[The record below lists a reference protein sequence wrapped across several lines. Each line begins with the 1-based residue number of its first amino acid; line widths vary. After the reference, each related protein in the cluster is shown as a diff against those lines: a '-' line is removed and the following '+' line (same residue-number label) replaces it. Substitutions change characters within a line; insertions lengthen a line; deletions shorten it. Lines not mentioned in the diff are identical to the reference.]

1 MSKYWIAAFALVMS
15 ASLLAAPAMAQDS
28 NADEVGRVQRG
39 GQGSG
44 VDTKLGKNGLEF
56 QSEGFSLRFTT
67 RAQFRITHQQEV
79 ANGSDGTNGRN
90 FTNFRV
96 RRLKSTLRGHIFDKS
111 LKYDTTLSW
120 ASGANIIEVVYFQW
134 ALQSEFNI
142 SAGQHKLPWNWEEI
156 TSSGSQQFVD
166 RGYTNEVF
174 NQDFAK
180 GIWVNG
186 NIESGMLKYWAGVYN
201 GVLKGQNDF
210 RNADQSLRGD
220 SFSDGFVDTDM
231 MLNMRLET
239 HPLGNVSYGF
249 SDARS
254 EDARNSALVALGL
267 GVNYFFGGF
276 SNQNLRPDTSAG
288 TPASGRSRTSQD
300 TLAVTFDAHFR
311 MYGFSADVAIFWR
324 HTEFHNRGANR
335 YKPTDPARNGISNLS
350 DFGATLDVAYF
361 FIPEKFNVGARWNY
375 VNSDEVWVNGGARRH
390 ALRPDA
396 QELGISA
403 NYYIYGNNLK
413 LTADILYVSQQLALP
428 INAAGGGGQ
437 SLAGIYNSPG
447 SRSAGSI
454 ANEVSDYND
463 VWVIRMQ
470 LQWVF

>member
-1 MSKYWIAAFALVMS
+1 MRKYLTAAFALMLS
-15 ASLLAAPAMAQDS
+15 AGLLAAPAMAQSGD
-28 NADEVGRVQRG
+28 ADDVGMIQRG
-39 GQGSG
+39 GQENG
-44 VDTKLGKNGLEF
+44 VETKLGKNGLEI
-56 QSEGFSLRFTT
+56 QTKDFSLRFTT

-134 ALQSEFNI
+134 AMQSEFNL

-156 TSSGSQQFVD
+156 TSSGSLQFVE

-180 GIWVNG
+180 GIWVSG
-186 NIESGMLKYWAGVYN
+186 NIGSGMLKYSAGVYN
-201 GVLKGQNDF
+201 GVLRSSSDF
-210 RNADQSLRGD
+210 RNADQPLRGD
-220 SFSDGFVDTDM
+220 SFSDGVVDTDM
-231 MLNMRLET
+231 MLNLRLET
-239 HPLGNVSYGF
+239 HPMGVVPYGF
-249 SDARS
+249 SDARG
-254 EDARNSALVALGL
+254 EDSRDNPLFAFGL
-267 GVNYFFGGF
+267 GVNYLFGGF
-276 SNQNLRPDTSAG
+276 DNPNLRPDTAAG
-288 TPASGRSRTSQD
+288 SPASGRSRTSQD
-300 TLAVTFDAHFR
+300 TLAVTVDGHFR
-311 MYGFSADVAIFWR
+311 MFGFSADVAFFFR

-335 YKPTDPARNGISNLS
+335 YSPTNPARNGLANLT
-350 DFGATLDVAYF
+350 DTGATVDIAYF
-361 FIPEKFNVGARWNY
+361 IIPSTFNVGARWNI
-375 VNSDEVWVNGGARRH
+375 VNADEVWVNGGPRRH

-396 QELGISA
+396 QEVGVSA
-403 NYYIYGNNLK
+403 NYYIHGNNLK

-428 INAAGGGGQ
+428 INASGGAGQ
-437 SLAGIYNSPG
+437 SLSGVYNSPG
-447 SRSAGSI
+447 SRGAGSV

-463 VWVIRMQ
+463 LWILRLQ